1 MGLALPKRTVTGASG
16 RGWGEPLAP
25 NVSILNLEPSR
36 PSDSPGGETSAAEEV
51 ASVREMLES
60 GEPPGLDRIRRFVVK
75 PRPRLW
81 KFGVGVWL
89 WVKRIGEWLL
99 RFLKWIGKGTHR
111 VARAAHVAAFLGR
124 RAQNLGARIGA
135 VGRNWSSAEG
145 RLGALG
151 DRLARFGVHLVKGGA
166 GFAQVGDGVTDLTKR
181 ADRFLAGEPASGS
194 EPPIPGKDTP
204 AETPPPSLTRRR
216 RRKKATVAGG
226 SERSAAPSVPP
237 STGDGDQPAAVV
249 ADPVP
254 AADPPP
260 PAPPEPVPA
269 PAPSPLPDDLPF
281 YLRNQIEQLG
291 QRPRRETVEHLI
303 LASTEER
310 GWMEPAELAAWLGM
324 SVPHLSRSYLG
335 PMTEAGKLVRLYPN
349 RPTHPEQAYRSTHTG
364 EPRR

>member
-1 MGLALPKRTVTGASG
+1 M
-16 RGWGEPLAP
+16 
-25 NVSILNLEPSR
+25 SILNLEPSP
-36 PSDSPGGETSAAEEV
+36 PSDSPGGETPAADGV

-89 WVKRIGEWLL
+89 WVKRIGQWLL
-99 RFLKWIGKGTHR
+99 RFLKWIGRGAHR
-111 VARAAHVAAFLGR
+111 VARAARVAAFLGR
-124 RAQNLGARIGA
+124 RGQNLGARIGA

-151 DRLARFGVHLVKGGA
+151 DRLARVGVALVEGGA
-166 GFAQVGDGVTDLTKR
+166 GLAQVGDGVTELTKR
-181 ADRFLAGEPASGS
+181 AERFLADEPAPGR
-194 EPPIPGKDTP
+194 EPPSPANDTP
-204 AETPPPSLTRRR
+204 PEPPPPSPTRRR
-216 RRKKATVAGG
+216 RRKKATAARG
-226 SERSAAPSVPP
+226 SETPGAPSGAP
-237 STGDGDQPAAVV
+237 STGDADPPAAVV
-249 ADPVP
+249 PDPIP

-260 PAPPEPVPA
+260 PPERAPAPP
-269 PAPSPLPDDLPF
+269 PSPLPDDLPF

-303 LASTEER
+303 LVSTEER

-335 PMTEAGKLVRLYPN
+335 PMTDAGKLVRLYPN
-349 RPTHPEQAYRSTHTG
+349 RPTHPEQAYRSAIAG
-364 EPRR
+364 AAPPRR